1 MKIKTILF
9 ILSLSILFNLSAQDK
24 KVLFVG
30 NSYTDVN
37 NLPLMVRNLSSSM
50 GKTLKFETQTMGGA
64 QFSTHW
70 NNIETSGLLEKIQTG
85 NFDYI
90 VLQGQSQEVA
100 FPDGQFNSSVYP
112 YAKKLDSLINLYS
125 PQTKVVFY
133 MTWGYRYGDQQ
144 NCPYYP
150 PFCTYFSMSER
161 LYQNY
166 SLMAQDFGS
175 LIAPVGAAWRAS
187 IIKDSTLVL
196 HSGDNSHPSVAGTY
210 LASCVFYSTFFQ
222 DSVYSQDVPSGM
234 SATDCAYLQNIS
246 NTIIFDSLAYWLQSE
261 NLCDNPRNLSQ
272 QITYSTTDTS
282 SAICNL
288 SWSSTSPS
296 YDLRY
301 KTISEE
307 NWQRVVVNQNSH
319 QLNLPSGNW
328 QWRIKSLCDS
338 TSQSFWVDT
347 SFAFTASLDEI
358 SQIAPLFNVYYSE
371 KEGKIN
377 IEIENIF
384 EDLEIEVI
392 DLRGQTQKRLN
403 TKPKSGKYRT
413 EININNLSTGLY
425 IVNIKS
431 NSATNSFKII
441 KN

>member
-1 MKIKTILF
+1 
-9 ILSLSILFNLSAQDK
+9 
-24 KVLFVG
+24 
-30 NSYTDVN
+30 
-37 NLPLMVRNLSSSM
+37 MVRNLSSSM
-50 GKTLKFETQTMGGA
+50 GKNLKYETQTMGGA
-64 QFSTHW
+64 RFMTHW
-70 NNIETSGLLEKIQTG
+70 NSIATSGLLEKIQSG

-100 FPDGQFNSSVYP
+100 LDSGEFYSDVY
-112 YAKKLDSLINLYS
+112 YYVQKLDSIIKLYS

-133 MTWGYRYGDQQ
+133 MTWGYRYGDAGF
-144 NCPYYP
+144 CPYYP
-150 PFCTYFSMSER
+150 QFCTYFSMSEK

-166 SLMAQDFGS
+166 SLMAHDFGS

-196 HSGDNSHPSVAGTY
+196 HSGDNSHPEIEGTY
-210 LASCVFYSTFFQ
+210 LASCVFYSTFFH
-222 DSVYSQDVPSGM
+222 DSVNSQDVPSGM
-234 SATDCAYLQNIS
+234 NATDCAFLQNIS
-246 NTIIFDSLAYWLQSE
+246 NTIIFDSLAYWLQNE
-261 NLCDNPRNLSQ
+261 NACDNPRNLSQ
-272 QITYSTTDTS
+272 QITYSTTDSS

-288 SWSSTSPS
+288 SWSGTSQR

-307 NWQRVVVNQNSH
+307 NWQRVVVNQNSQ
-319 QLNLPSGNW
+319 QLNLSSGNW
-328 QWRIKSLCDS
+328 QWRVKSLCDS
-338 TSQSFWVDT
+338 LSQSFWVDT

-384 EDLEIEVI
+384 EDLEIEAI
-392 DLRGQTQKRLN
+392 DLRGQALIRLN

-413 EININNLSTGLY
+413 EIDINNLKKGLY
-425 IVNIKS
+425 IVKIKS
-431 NSATNSFKII
+431 NSTTNSFKII
-441 KN
+441 KT

>member
-9 ILSLSILFNLSAQDK
+9 LLSLSIFFNLNAQDK

-50 GKTLKFETQTMGGA
+50 GKTLKYETQTMGGA

-70 NNIETSGLLEKIQTG
+70 NNIETSGLLERIQSG

-112 YAKKLDSLINLYS
+112 YAKKLDSIIKFYS

-144 NCPYYP
+144 NCPFFP

-175 LIAPVGAAWRAS
+175 LIAPVGAAWRES

-210 LASCVFYSTFFQ
+210 LASCVFYSTFFH
-222 DSVYSQDVPSGM
+222 DSVSTQDVPTGM
-234 SATDCAYLQNIS
+234 NASDCAFLQNIS
-246 NTIIFDSLAYWLQSE
+246 NTIMFDSLAYWLQNESV
-261 NLCDNPRNLSQ
+261 CDNPTNLSHQ
-272 QITYSTTDTS
+272 LNYSSSDTS

-288 SWSSTSPS
+288 SWSGTSPS

-301 KTISEE
+301 KKINEE
-307 NWQRVVVNQNSH
+307 NWQRIVVNQNSH
-319 QLNLPSGNW
+319 QLQLPHGNW
-328 QWRIKSLCDS
+328 QWRIKALCDNS
-338 TSQSFWVDT
+338 SQSFWIDT
-347 SFAFTASLDEI
+347 SFAFTASLNEI
-358 SQIAPLFNVYYSE
+358 DKNSSSFNVYYSKEEE
-371 KEGKIN
+371 KVN
-377 IEIENIF
+377 IDIVNIF
-384 EDLEIEVI
+384 EDLEIEII
-392 DLRGQTQKRLN
+392 DLKGQSLKRLN
-403 TKPKSGKYRT
+403 AKPKSGNLKT
-413 EININNLSTGLY
+413 KIDISTLNNGLY
-425 IVNIKS
+425 IIKIKS
-431 NSATNSFKII
+431 NSAINSFKII
-441 KN
+441 KT